1 MYVRNSE
8 PSVEELL
15 SDDIT
20 RMVMARDGLS
30 DQIVRALVRDVQR
43 RLKARRQALESA
55 FAEHAA

>member
-30 DQIVRALVRDVQR
+30 DQVVRALVRDVQR
-43 RLKARRQALESA
+43 RLKARRLALETA
-55 FAEHAA
+55 FAGRAA